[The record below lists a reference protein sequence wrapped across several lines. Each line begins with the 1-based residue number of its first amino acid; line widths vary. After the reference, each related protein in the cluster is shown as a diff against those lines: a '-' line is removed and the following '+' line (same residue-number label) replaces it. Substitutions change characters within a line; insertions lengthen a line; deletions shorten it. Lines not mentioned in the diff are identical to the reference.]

1 MDNDAGNL
9 KISENN
15 YSVEEKMVFSAY
27 KSMSDED
34 KNKCFEFAFGMSY
47 GLEGKHRD
55 SRSGGSEH
63 RTLGQIFINTFQ
75 GKMAEYA
82 VYRYLLSKF
91 IELDEPDTT
100 KSELGVW
107 DSSDLIVQ
115 KFNISV
121 KSTKFYGNL
130 LLLEKKDW
138 NEKGYYIPNIGKAMH
153 KYDYIILV
161 RFKPDGEKIMKDN
174 KLLYLKE
181 VSIPEG
187 IKVILSEK
195 VRDLN
200 WEYDFP
206 GFIYHSELVKMIKDE
221 RIIPKGAMLNG
232 KISMDAENY
241 YFQASNM
248 HPMMELYTERIGLGD
263 KRQRL
268 IRKCPECGHDLV
280 LKNGVFGYFWGCEGF
295 EIKEINCKY
304 TENLEKNT

>member
-268 IRKCPECGHDLV
+268 I
-280 LKNGVFGYFWGCEGF
+280 
-295 EIKEINCKY
+295 
-304 TENLEKNT
+304 T